1 MNRNYSEE
9 YVRRE
14 NARLREQ
21 LQVAHCLIDEMSA
34 ELLYMRDEVNN
45 KPDIC
50 GVPLNTISVLF
61 QRVKRLENLVDEM
74 KKKSESET
82 VVEPITTCG
91 SNSLAPGYM
100 RGDVSFCVPYEP
112 PLLDDHGS
120 LNYPEEDNDFPDF
133 MKDDP
138 DVDYEIDVLPDDEDD
153 KEDDDDD
160 EDSSENSDFVGFKK
174 PANAVKPCAVKPG
187 GKGRG
192 KKGVKLEKIKKPI
205 LRKKRS
211 KIEAVEKPDL
221 VISISADELNGH
233 DTSIPNKENEEEST
247 PMTQKLE

>member
-34 ELLYMRDEVNN
+34 ELLYMRDEVNK

-61 QRVKRLENLVDEM
+61 QRVKRLETLVDEM
-74 KKKSESET
+74 KKKSETET
-82 VVEPITTCG
+82 VVDPITASG
-91 SNSLAPGYM
+91 SNTLVPGYM
-100 RGDVSFCVPYEP
+100 RGDVSFCVPYDP
-112 PLLDDHGS
+112 PLLEDHGGFT
-120 LNYPEEDNDFPDF
+120 YPEEDDAFPDF

-138 DVDYEIDVLPDDEDD
+138 DVEYEYEVLPDDIDE
-153 KEDDDDD
+153 KDDDDD
-160 EDSSENSDFVGFKK
+160 EDSSENGDFVGFKK
-174 PANAVKPCAVKPG
+174 TTNAIKPCPVKPG

-192 KKGVKLEKIKKPI
+192 KKGVKLEKIKKPV
-205 LRKKRS
+205 LRKKRA
-211 KIEAVEKPDL
+211 KIDATEKPDL

-233 DTSIPNKENEEEST
+233 DTSISNKENEEESS
-247 PMTQKLE
+247 PMTQKID